1 MKCGTQKETQE
12 RLSNYGAMGGAVLAA
27 YLVGSRKYRDWNP
40 ISKFAESMT
49 VGYLGGYLV
58 APLLHKDCPIEDG
71 MALVAPPVGEY
82 GGGYWSKG
90 TFDDPRE
97 VHRREDE
104 AACGPKPPVPTM
116 NERFKGR
123 KDDPYTQWA
132 FCAIRR
138 RQEER
143 KKRDKAAKGGFWS
156 KVGSM
161 PDLSALVGDLPDQ
174 GYYPAVSRRD
184 IEARRAADPCSGIP
198 RTINNCPPGARC
210 AVGPSPNP
218 EYRAC
223 REAAQEVQKESKGI
237 PTWAWV
243 AGGLGLGLLL
253 ARR

>member
-82 GGGYWSKG
+82 GGGFWSKG
-90 TFDDPRE
+90 IFGTPPEGCADWSGPCESSAVYNTIDGSKCPMSPQMKGILQSASIWCPEWGDRSAPWGD
-97 VHRREDE
+97 RRKVAE
-104 AACGPKPPVPTM
+104 AV
-116 NERFKGR
+116 
-123 KDDPYTQWA
+123 
-132 FCAIRR
+132 
-138 RQEER
+138 
-143 KKRDKAAKGGFWS
+143 KA
-156 KVGSM
+156 
-161 PDLSALVGDLPDQ
+161 
-174 GYYPAVSRRD
+174 SRLEMD
-184 IEARRAADPCSGIP
+184 THDPCSAIP

-223 REAAQEVQKESKGI
+223 REAAQEVQKKSKGI
-237 PTWAWV
+237 PAWV
-243 AGGLGLGLLL
+243 FLAAGAGVGLLL
-253 ARR
+253 ARK

>member
-82 GGGYWSKG
+82 GGGFWSKG
-90 TFDDPRE
+90 ILGGTPPEGCADWSGVCASEAVYNTIDGSKCPMSPQMKGMLRYTSYRCPEHKQVMFPRPPDPRK
-97 VHRREDE
+97 V
-104 AACGPKPPVPTM
+104 A
-116 NERFKGR
+116 
-123 KDDPYTQWA
+123 
-132 FCAIRR
+132 
-138 RQEER
+138 
-143 KKRDKAAKGGFWS
+143 KA
-156 KVGSM
+156 V
-161 PDLSALVGDLPDQ
+161 
-174 GYYPAVSRRD
+174 
-184 IEARRAADPCSGIP
+184 EARRLEMDGRHHPDPCSAIP

-223 REAAQEVQKESKGI
+223 IEAVAEAEKPTFLEKVLWGEGI
-237 PTWAWV
+237 PTWVWV
-243 AGGLGLGLLL
+243 AGGLGLGLYLG
-253 ARR
+253 RK